1 MNEVL
6 RVPIPFSFVLH
17 EASWYRLILEVIP
30 AGESQHHLTSGI
42 RKGFGRGAAEGGLD
56 WDGDGDLLDFDST

>member
-17 EASWYRLILEVIP
+17 EASWWLFLEVIP
-30 AGESQHHLTSGI
+30 GESQHHLTSGI

-56 WDGDGDLLDFDST
+56 WDGDLLDSDST